1 MASAKTLLSVQEAA
15 GYAMAPP
22 ADEVDARSPMIVN
35 RSLDEALRMG
45 HLSAARP
52 LVTSGSQA
60 LVISKAV
67 VEPAKAALKGV
78 MSGWWYPKAHA

>member
-22 ADEVDARSPMIVN
+22 ADEIDARSPMIVN

-52 LVTSGSQA
+52 LVASSQA